1 MQALIL
7 AGGKGTRL
15 RPYTTI
21 LPKPLMP
28 VGGEAILS
36 TILRQLKR
44 AGVDEV
50 ILGVNYLHHIIQAV
64 LGDGE
69 RYGLRIRYSLEEQ
82 ELGTA
87 GPIGL
92 ALDMLED
99 DFLIMN
105 GDILT
110 TLDFAG
116 LFAAH
121 RQGGCAATI
130 AVYPRTVPVDFGVIK
145 SDGAGLLTSYDEKPQ
160 LHYEVSMGINML
172 KKSAVAPLLAPGRR
186 IDLPDLLL
194 QLMASGQKVL
204 CHRQDCFWLDIGR
217 IDDYDKANEVFD
229 AMKSQFL
236 PGPGEP

>member
-15 RPYTTI
+15 RPYTAI

-28 VGGEAILS
+28 VGGDAILS
-36 TILRQLKR
+36 TILKQLKR
-44 AGVDEV
+44 AGVHEV
-50 ILGVNYLHHIIQAV
+50 ILGVNYLHHVIQAV
-64 LGDGE
+64 LGDGD
-69 RYGLRIRYSLEEQ
+69 RFGLRIRYSLEEH

-92 ALDMLED
+92 ALDILED

-110 TLDFAG
+110 TLDFTS
-116 LFAAH
+116 LFEAH

-130 AVYPRTVPVDFGVIK
+130 AVYPRTVPVDFGVIQ
-145 SDGAGLLTSYDEKPQ
+145 SDEAGLLTSYDEKPTRR
-160 LHYEVSMGINML
+160 YEVSMGINML
-172 KKSAVAPLLAPGRR
+172 KKSAIAGLVEPGKRL
-186 IDLPDLLL
+186 DLPDLLL
-194 QLMASGQKVL
+194 RLVDSGQKVL

-229 AMKSQFL
+229 SMKTRFL
-236 PGPGEP
+236 PEP

>member
-15 RPYTTI
+15 RPYTAI

-36 TILRQLKR
+36 IILKQLKR

-50 ILGVNYLHHIIQAV
+50 ILGVNYLHHILQAV
-64 LGDGE
+64 LGDGA
-69 RYGLRIRYSLEEQ
+69 RFGMRIRYSLEEH

-92 ALDMLED
+92 VLDSLED

-110 TLDFAG
+110 TLDFAR
-116 LFAAH
+116 LFEAH

-130 AVYPRTVPVDFGVIK
+130 AVYPRTVPVDFGVIQ
-145 SDGAGLLTSYDEKPQ
+145 SDADGLLTSYDEKPK
-160 LHYEVSMGINML
+160 LRYEVSMGINML
-172 KKSAVAPLLAPGRR
+172 KKSAIAPLVEPGKRL
-186 IDLPDLLL
+186 DLPDLLL
-194 QLMASGQKVL
+194 KLVASGQKVL

-229 AMKSQFL
+229 SMRAKFL
-236 PGPGEP
+236 PGE